1 MLQLIVAYL
10 LQADRERE
18 IETDLRARQ
27 RLRLLPQNMGPI
39 EPQELTACMPRRAP
53 VRARAVGR

>member
-27 RLRLLPQNMGPI
+27 LLRLLPQNKGPV
-39 EPQELTACMPRRAP
+39 EPQERTARMPRRGP
-53 VRARAVGR
+53 VRARAAAR